1 MDSSSS
7 GTTSSTIQTSSG
19 PEENLMEQRK
29 RKRMLSNRESARRSR
44 KKKQKLLDDLT
55 AQVNQLRKENSEI
68 VTSVSITT
76 QHYLTVEAENSVLR
90 AQLDELSHR
99 LESLNDIIGFLDN
112 TNGICSNTLSG
123 PESDDFLVSQF
134 NMNMFYMNQ
143 PLMASSD
150 ARAMG
155 PESTV
160 ILKASR
166 NKRLPANNR
175 KTSVLFV

>member
-1 MDSSSS
+1 MESSSS

-19 PEENLMEQRK
+19 SEKSLMEQRK

-44 KKKQKLLDDLT
+44 MKKQRLLDDLT
-55 AQVNQLRKENSEI
+55 AQVNQLKKENNEI

-99 LESLNDIIGFLDN
+99 LESLNDIIDFLDN
-112 TNGICSNTLSG
+112 TTNGICSNPLSG
-123 PESDDFLVSQF
+123 PESDDFLVNQM
-134 NMNMFYMNQ
+134 NTNMFYMNQ

-150 ARAMG
+150 A
-155 PESTV
+155 
-160 ILKASR
+160 L
-166 NKRLPANNR
+166 LY
-175 KTSVLFV
+175 

>member
-19 PEENLMEQRK
+19 PEESLMEQRK

-55 AQVNQLRKENSEI
+55 AQVNHLKKENDEI

-76 QHYLTVEAENSVLR
+76 QHYLNVEAENSVLR

-99 LESLNDIIGFLDN
+99 LESLNDIVGFLDN
-112 TNGICSNTLSG
+112 TNGVCSNPLSG
-123 PESDDFLVSQF
+123 PESDDFLVNQM

-150 ARAMG
+150 A
-155 PESTV
+155 
-160 ILKASR
+160 L
-166 NKRLPANNR
+166 LY
-175 KTSVLFV
+175 

>member
-1 MDSSSS
+1 MESSSS

-19 PEENLMEQRK
+19 SEENLMEQRK

-44 KKKQKLLDDLT
+44 MKKQKLLDDLT
-55 AQVNQLRKENSEI
+55 AQVNHLKKENSEI

-112 TNGICSNTLSG
+112 TNGICSNPLSG
-123 PESDDFLVSQF
+123 PEPDDFLVNQM

-150 ARAMG
+150 A
-155 PESTV
+155 
-160 ILKASR
+160 L
-166 NKRLPANNR
+166 LY
-175 KTSVLFV
+175 

>member
-19 PEENLMEQRK
+19 PEESLMEQRK

-44 KKKQKLLDDLT
+44 MKKQKLLDDLT
-55 AQVNQLRKENSEI
+55 AQVNQLKKENNEI

-99 LESLNDIIGFLDN
+99 LDSLNDIIGFLDN
-112 TNGICSNTLSG
+112 TDNGISSNVLSSG
-123 PESDDFLVSQF
+123 PESDDFLVNHI

-150 ARAMG
+150 A
-155 PESTV
+155 
-160 ILKASR
+160 L
-166 NKRLPANNR
+166 LY
-175 KTSVLFV
+175 

>member
-1 MDSSSS
+1 MESSSS

-19 PEENLMEQRK
+19 SEKSLMEQRK

-44 KKKQKLLDDLT
+44 MKKQRLLDDLT
-55 AQVNQLRKENSEI
+55 AQVNQLKKENNEI

-99 LESLNDIIGFLDN
+99 LESLNDIIDFLDH
-112 TNGICSNTLSG
+112 GICSNPLSG
-123 PESDDFLVSQF
+123 PESDDFLVNQM
-134 NMNMFYMNQ
+134 NTNMFYMNQ

-150 ARAMG
+150 A
-155 PESTV
+155 
-160 ILKASR
+160 L
-166 NKRLPANNR
+166 LY
-175 KTSVLFV
+175 

>member
-7 GTTSSTIQTSSG
+7 GTTSSSIQTSSG
-19 PEENLMEQRK
+19 PEESLMEQRK

-44 KKKQKLLDDLT
+44 MKKQKLLDDLT
-55 AQVNQLRKENSEI
+55 AQVNQLKKENDEI
-68 VTSVSITT
+68 ATSVSITT

-112 TNGICSNTLSG
+112 TNGICSNSLPG
-123 PESDDFLVSQF
+123 PESDGFLVSQM

-143 PLMASSD
+143 LLMASSD
-150 ARAMG
+150 A
-155 PESTV
+155 
-160 ILKASR
+160 L
-166 NKRLPANNR
+166 LY
-175 KTSVLFV
+175 

>member
-1 MDSSSS
+1 
-7 GTTSSTIQTSSG
+7 
-19 PEENLMEQRK
+19 MEQRK

-55 AQVNQLRKENSEI
+55 AQVNQLKKENSEI

-112 TNGICSNTLSG
+112 TTGVCSNTLSG
-123 PESDDFLVSQF
+123 PESDDFLASQF

-143 PLMASSD
+143 PLMPSSD
-150 ARAMG
+150 A
-155 PESTV
+155 
-160 ILKASR
+160 L
-166 NKRLPANNR
+166 LY
-175 KTSVLFV
+175 